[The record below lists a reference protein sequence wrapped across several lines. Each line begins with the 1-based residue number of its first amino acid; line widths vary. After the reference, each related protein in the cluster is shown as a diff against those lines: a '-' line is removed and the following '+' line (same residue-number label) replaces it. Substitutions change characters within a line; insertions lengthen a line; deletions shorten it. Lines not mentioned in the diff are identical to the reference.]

1 MALRQRYLKI
11 LSMIVP
17 LGAFGA
23 SLLLGSVAPA
33 TAREDPAR
41 FQPRA
46 DGRPPVAD
54 RLAAIRQAVS
64 EIAVGRGETTKDG
77 QQLASWGNWRNG
89 GGGAGAWRNGG
100 GGAGAWRN
108 GGGGAGAWRN
118 GGWGG
123 GGWRN
128 GGPGWRND
136 GWRNGGWPNFWRNW

>member
-1 MALRQRYLKI
+1 MALRERYLKI
-11 LSMIVP
+11 LSVIVP
-17 LGAFGA
+17 LGAGGA
-23 SLLLGSVAPA
+23 LLLLGSVAPG

-46 DGRPPVAD
+46 DGEPPVAD
-54 RLAAIRQAVS
+54 RLAAIRRAVS
-64 EIAVGRGETTKDG
+64 EIAGGGGETSKDG
-77 QQLASWGNWRNG
+77 QHLAWWGN
-89 GGGAGAWRNGG
+89 
-100 GGAGAWRN
+100 WRN

-128 GGPGWRND
+128 GRPGWRNG